1 MERGVEEM
9 VCGDEWRE
17 YYSRFPYF
25 SHETI
30 RDGCHPW
37 KMVNQ
42 DSDRA
47 IVLVHGLTDSPF
59 FMMDLAKFFFSELG
73 YSVFVPLLHCHG
85 LKNPKGMEGVKL
97 EEWKENV
104 EYAVKTASRYG
115 RTVSIGGL
123 SIGGALSLYAME
135 NMKEISGS
143 LYLFSAA
150 LELAGGVIG
159 SAKEILLR
167 SALVDV
173 AEFLNRKRTL
183 VGEHPYRYAFMDMG
197 AARELAELLI
207 ETTEIVESYNEKE
220 PFSRWVFA
228 AHCID
233 DDVTG
238 IGAIERLYK
247 RSVAEKFFFWRIPKK
262 ERISH
267 AGLVLAKDI
276 TSPGDKEGEPLE
288 KGNPLFSELLN
299 KIEAFEGLMGGV
311 LKI

>member
-1 MERGVEEM
+1 LERGAAER

-37 KMVNQ
+37 KLVKQ
-42 DSDRA
+42 DSDKV
-47 IVLVHGLTDSPF
+47 IVLIHGLTDSPF
-59 FMMDLAKFFFSELG
+59 FMMDLAEYFYSELG
-73 YSVFVPLLHCHG
+73 YSVFLPLLHCHG
-85 LKNPKGMEGVKL
+85 LRNPKGMEGVKL
-97 EEWKENV
+97 EEWKKNV
-104 EYAVKTASRYG
+104 EYAVKTACRYG

-135 NMKEISGS
+135 NLTKINGC

-159 SAKEILLR
+159 SAKEKLLR
-167 SALVDV
+167 SSLVDV
-173 AEFLNRKRTL
+173 AEFFNRKRAL

-207 ETTEIVESYNEKE
+207 ETTKITESYSENE

-228 AHCID
+228 AHSQGD
-233 DDVTG
+233 EVAG
-238 IGAIERLYK
+238 IHGIERLCK
-247 RSVAEKFFFWRIPKK
+247 RSVAERFIFWRVPK
-262 ERISH
+262 EENVSH
-267 AGLVLAKDI
+267 AGLVLASDI
-276 TSPGDKEGEPLE
+276 LSLDGKEGELLE
-288 KGNPLFSELLN
+288 KGNPLFSELLQ
-299 KIEAFEGLMGGV
+299 KIEAFESLTPVNG
-311 LKI
+311 K